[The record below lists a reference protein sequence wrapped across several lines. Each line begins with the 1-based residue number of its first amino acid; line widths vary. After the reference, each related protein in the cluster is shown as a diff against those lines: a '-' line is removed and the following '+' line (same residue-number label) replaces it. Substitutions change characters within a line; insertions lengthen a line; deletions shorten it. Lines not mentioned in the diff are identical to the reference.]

1 MLVKTA
7 AGNDHI
13 VTISERE
20 IQRLSEFLIFSVLLL
35 YSSFSTFVSA
45 VKAKTFGE
53 VIQHASF
60 EASLWTEMIP
70 KVMLEYPDMVRIRPA
85 LNWGLQY
92 RTMVVMA
99 PGSKN
104 KLLREHLEV
113 VYPGAVY
120 DGWGQRLEK
129 PLHVV
134 VPELMGNLQCRIQTS
149 EDSGFLGLL
158 ERFLPPYTSDI
169 PEIRDQQLYA
179 LCAFIGIHNYRFLV
193 EYLGGCP
200 GLTLISTE
208 PGVSLLSMLISFYLL
223 MCFC

>member
-1 MLVKTA
+1 MCRYISGESHPYRGYQVLIKTA

-35 YSSFSTFVSA
+35 YFSFATFVSA

-85 LNWGLQY
+85 LNWGLQC
-92 RTMVVMA
+92 RTMIIMA
-99 PGSKN
+99 PGSKE
-104 KLLREHLEV
+104 KLLSEHLEV

-120 DGWGQRLEK
+120 DG
-129 PLHVV
+129 
-134 VPELMGNLQCRIQTS
+134 
-149 EDSGFLGLL
+149 
-158 ERFLPPYTSDI
+158 
-169 PEIRDQQLYA
+169 
-179 LCAFIGIHNYRFLV
+179 
-193 EYLGGCP
+193 
-200 GLTLISTE
+200 
-208 PGVSLLSMLISFYLL
+208 
-223 MCFC
+223 